1 PVPALASRSR
11 PAAGSAMSSPEF
23 TGAAQSD
30 VNDIAQPRRWSI
42 RRRLVGWLSFTIAAV
57 LAVLFVSMDHWIDD
71 GVYGHLDSVLADEAR
86 TLAAG
91 LAQYDLLTLEQLLP
105 QFNVPGHTDFFA
117 VYDAA
122 GAVQMKSRN
131 SLGKA
136 LVGPPSG
143 VSLPHY
149 YDVRT
154 PDTHFGRALAVPF
167 DDDQML

>member
-1 PVPALASRSR
+1 
-11 PAAGSAMSSPEF
+11 
-23 TGAAQSD
+23 D
-30 VNDIAQPRRWSI
+30 VNDARPAGRWSI
-42 RRRLVGWLSFTIAAV
+42 RKRLVGWLSFTIAAV

-71 GVYGHLDSVLADEAR
+71 GVYGHLDNVLADEAR

-91 LAQYDLLTLEQLLP
+91 LSQYDLPTLEQLLP

-117 VYDAA
+117 VYDAD
-122 GAVQMKSRN
+122 GVVQMKSRN

-136 LVGPPSG
+136 LVGPPPG
-143 VSLPHY
+143 VSLPYY

-167 DDDQML
+167 DDDQMLVVATERAGWDASERRIHY